1 MSNFRIYSTLAF
13 SILLINCLGRNIS
26 VPTTNDGVNT
36 DRKQTLKYDKM
47 QTIILEAYIKKR
59 GYKVP
64 SYQEFRDK
72 CLFLLGVSLNKTP
85 EDYAYNI
92 SSQMEY
98 TINEPAR
105 LIYTEAESLFYQPQ
119 INGEPTEEE
128 AIKTLE
134 NKENGI
140 GDKLIAYNKLLF
152 NDDDATL
159 AYFMNH
165 QENAIEVVYNLDYE
179 KKTILTKKAITFARQ
194 TDVYTEDM
202 EDILFYKNK
211 ERGFRKNFI
220 TDIYQQC
227 CADNTKMEPFE
238 DLVDAYYKDFVK
250 LNYAQPV
257 KDECLLWLIDCLMDF
272 DEKHPEYFAKLT
284 DTKSYQHLSIFI
296 GVDKQLV
303 QRLTTHNF
311 YKNSKLKKLV
321 SDIKLITQ
329 STEEFTDYYIS
340 DSDGYCNIRKSKGLS
355 AQIIKRIASG
365 CFVNVLE
372 KQGDWWKVKT
382 EDGTIG
388 YIHKSRIKL
397 SD

>member
-1 MSNFRIYSTLAF
+1 MKMVRL
-13 SILLINCLGRNIS
+13 LLIIASVFLTACVSRASQKTITKKKTRLACLERLDAAEANK
-26 VPTTNDGVNT
+26 
-36 DRKQTLKYDKM
+36 R
-47 QTIILEAYIKKR
+47 ILEAYIKKR

-105 LIYTEAESLFYQPQ
+105 LIYTEAENLFYQPQ

-128 AIKTLE
+128 AIKMLE

-165 QENAIEVVYNLDYE
+165 QEDAIEVVYNLDYE
-179 KKTILTKKAITFARQ
+179 KKTILTKKAITFACQ

-227 CADNTKMEPFE
+227 CTDNTKMEPFE
-238 DLVDAYYKDFVK
+238 DLVDAYHKDFVK

-257 KDECLLWLIDCLMDF
+257 KDECLLWLIDCLIDF
-272 DEKHPEYFAKLT
+272 DEKHPEYFTKLT
-284 DTKSYQHLSIFI
+284 DTKSYQHLSNFI

-303 QRLTTHNF
+303 QRLTTRDF
-311 YKNSKLKKLV
+311 YKNSKLRKLV
-321 SDIKLITQ
+321 SDIKLITR
-329 STEEFTDYYIS
+329 STEGFTDYYIS

-355 AQIIKRIASG
+355 AQIIKRITSG

-372 KQGDWWKVKT
+372 KQGNWWKVQTK
-382 EDGTIG
+382 DGVIG
-388 YIHKSRIKL
+388 YMHKSRIRRALK
-397 SD
+397 